1 MSKKKGLVKVLPLL
15 FVYLSLH
22 SLDSRLKEE
31 INQVLIRSFGADTTQ
46 VIAVC
51 TFALLGDDDN
61 GMPLHMK
68 DVVSEKS
75 SQPTIAIPER
85 MQVFIKT
92 MEACRNDHGV
102 DPVGIQCR
110 LSRLKQL
117 RHPSD
122 QLLMVAKE
130 GVPSCHIRIGVFTS
144 LGTRMLVGNG

>member
-85 MQVFIKT
+85 MQVFIK
-92 MEACRNDHGV
+92 
-102 DPVGIQCR
+102 R
-110 LSRLKQL
+110 LVLSYSLHESRSDLLKSDTL
-117 RHPSD
+117 RLH
-122 QLLMVAKE
+122 
-130 GVPSCHIRIGVFTS
+130 
-144 LGTRMLVGNG
+144 LGLHWMLSM